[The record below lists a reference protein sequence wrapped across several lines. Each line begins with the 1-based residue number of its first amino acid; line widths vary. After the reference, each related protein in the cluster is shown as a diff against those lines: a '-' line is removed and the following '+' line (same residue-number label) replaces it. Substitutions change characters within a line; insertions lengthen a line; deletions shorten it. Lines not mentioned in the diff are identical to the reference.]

1 MPTFSGTA
9 HARQSQLA
17 ISSISSISGGWD
29 VEFSDGGKG
38 TFGIL
43 AVRSL

>member
-17 ISSISSISGGWD
+17 ISSISGGWD

-38 TFGIL
+38 TFNIL

>member
-1 MPTFSGTA
+1 MSTFSGTA

-17 ISSISSISGGWD
+17 ISSISGDWD